1 MEFISPHKY
10 IKNTSTN
17 GIILTEQMLNISRWL
32 QSPKRKRKIP
42 WQAGRKKKRGIRKGA
57 VPLARCWRWGKVP
70 TLSKTPLRWGN
81 QLGQKGTFP
90 GIEGQCTQSPD
101 GPRKAGLSKN
111 CTYGLCHG
119 PAHPSWVMCLLLL
132 RMVGCWKVEAKSF
145 TWGALRVHTVLLV
158 SLCCSYSHLNDSS
171 SKCQLHKLQ
180 LQLGTNVHS

>member
-1 MEFISPHKY
+1 MDDALHIAGFPRWWGGRTWGSENISPYKC
-10 IKNTSTN
+10 IKKTSTN

-42 WQAGRKKKRGIRKGA
+42 WQPGRKKKRGIRKGA

-119 PAHPSWVMCLLLL
+119 PAHPSLSYVSPVAEDGWVLES
-132 RMVGCWKVEAKSF
+132 G
-145 TWGALRVHTVLLV
+145 G
-158 SLCCSYSHLNDSS
+158 
-171 SKCQLHKLQ
+171 
-180 LQLGTNVHS
+180 